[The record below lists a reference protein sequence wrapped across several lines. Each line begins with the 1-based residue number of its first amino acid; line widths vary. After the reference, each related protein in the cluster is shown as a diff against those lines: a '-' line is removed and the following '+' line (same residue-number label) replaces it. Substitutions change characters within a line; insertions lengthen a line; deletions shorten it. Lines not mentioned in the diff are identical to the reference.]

1 MNETPITK
9 TTPKKKK
16 KNTKNLWCS
25 LLDSQSWLHGLKVEK
40 YNMQCLSLDKDF

>member
-9 TTPKKKK
+9 TKPKKKKK
-16 KNTKNLWCS
+16 KNTKENFWCS

-40 YNMQCLSLDKDF
+40 V